1 MGRVAQLLTKLRL
14 FHQLNNA
21 PGAGFLRVHQI
32 PADSIF
38 DLDSDA
44 ANVSANDRLPLP
56 HGFGDG
62 QSEPFPCGFLQH
74 HLGSDLK
81 GIHHLVYRT
90 GQVHRIKVQVDI
102 TVSAGVIFH
111 CVKDIEGFR
120 VIDGLAET
128 QHGQLQPGDFLASQS
143 VGVHDADGVL
153 PKVKPRHLGD
163 QWAVRVDA
171 HSGHHRGGVPVAHPR
186 VFHADGVDR
195 RRGNVHPSVFQSR
208 GHVVVEREEQV
219 VVVPGEWEQGVYGRF
234 AGRG

>member
-1 MGRVAQLLTKLRL
+1 MGRVAQLLTKLRV
-14 FHQLNNA
+14 FHQLDYA
-21 PGAGFLRVHQI
+21 PGAGFRRVHQI
-32 PADSIF
+32 PADFVF
-38 DLDSDA
+38 DLGSDA
-44 ANVSANDRLPLP
+44 ANVAANDRLPLP

-62 QSEPFPCGFLQH
+62 QPKPFPGGLLQH

-81 GIHHLVYRT
+81 RIHHLVYGTR
-90 GQVHRIKVQVDI
+90 QVHWIKVKVDI
-102 TVSAGVIFH
+102 RVSTGVTFH
-111 CVKDIEGFR
+111 CVEDIEGFR
-120 VIDGLAET
+120 VIDGLAEA
-128 QHGQLQPGDFLASQS
+128 QHGQLQAWNFLSSQA